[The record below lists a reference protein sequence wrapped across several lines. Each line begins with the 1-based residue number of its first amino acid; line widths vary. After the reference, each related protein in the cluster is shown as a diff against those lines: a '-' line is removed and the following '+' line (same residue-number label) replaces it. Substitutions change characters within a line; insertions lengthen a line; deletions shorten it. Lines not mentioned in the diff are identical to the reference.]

1 MVWPR
6 KLYSKSSIQYRKEW
20 IIKLQVPV
28 SSKDIEKTWQKSLHQ
43 EIQGNRIF
51 TEILKHRSQTTHPVV
66 SSSSSVHSTIAIKQK
81 MMITKK

>member
-1 MVWPR
+1 MTKKIV
-6 KLYSKSSIQYRKEW
+6 LE
-20 IIKLQVPV
+20 IKYTIPERMNYQTTRPV

-51 TEILKHRSQTTHPVV
+51 SEILKHISQTTHPVV
-66 SSSSSVHSTIAIKQK
+66 SSNSSVHSTIAIKQK